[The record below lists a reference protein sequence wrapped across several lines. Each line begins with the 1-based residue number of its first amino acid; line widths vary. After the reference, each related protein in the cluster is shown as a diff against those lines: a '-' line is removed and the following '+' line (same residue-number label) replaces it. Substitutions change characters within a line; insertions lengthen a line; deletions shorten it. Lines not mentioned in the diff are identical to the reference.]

1 MTRGRPVKRR
11 KRSSGEG
18 SINETKRKGISYWR
32 ARMTL
37 PDGTRSKAKYFRS
50 HEDAKEALLKMR
62 AEVASG
68 VLLSDMTFAE
78 WAEHWV
84 GTKSDLKQKTFD
96 QYKRNL
102 VYASTIFGKK
112 ACF

>member
-11 KRSSGEG
+11 KRGTGEG

-32 ARMTL
+32 VRMTL

-50 HEDAKEALLKMR
+50 HEDAKKALLKMR

-68 VLLSDMTFAE
+68 VLPSDMTFE
-78 WAEHWV
+78 DWAEHWA
-84 GTKSDLKQKTFD
+84 GTKSDVKQKTLN

-102 VYASTIFGKK
+102 AFASIMG
-112 ACF
+112 